1 MFTEGRSTASR
12 RGEYGGCH
20 TQLITNHQW
29 PSLLAATH
37 PSWPRASQMTKTH
50 NGQRANICIVA
61 FPFLSRNVFVKTLIS
76 NSSFHEQIKPGHRLN
91 NIYLHSHIWG
101 FEFYDVFPHILQV
114 ALFCID
120 FSFRLNASSLSF
132 LSLHYYPI

>member
-91 NIYLHSHIWG
+91 NIYLHSHIGG
-101 FEFYDVFPHILQV
+101 FEFYDVSSYSSSSSFLYRLFLHAECIFFIFPV
-114 ALFCID
+114 P
-120 FSFRLNASSLSF
+120 SSL
-132 LSLHYYPI
+132 PI